1 MRTTGEES
9 ATARLRDEHVWILRV
24 ADVLE
29 RLVERSKTAAAIDFE
44 AVEDCVTFVRLF
56 ADACHHGKEE
66 HLLFPA
72 LEERGMPR
80 DAGPIAVMLDE
91 HRRGREHASRMRE
104 ALGPARAGDDEAL
117 RRLRRAAREWV
128 ELIRQHI
135 LKEDHGLFEMAD
147 DMVRGPECRALCRQY
162 DEVCARHF
170 EGRSRA
176 RLEQLAADL
185 ERRVSAGG

>member
-1 MRTTGEES
+1 MRAPGEES
-9 ATARLRDEHVWILRV
+9 ATARLREEHVWILRV

-29 RLVERSKTAAAIDFE
+29 RLVEASEAGGAMDFE

-66 HLLFPA
+66 DLLFPA

-91 HRRGREHASRMRE
+91 HRQGREHARRMRE
-104 ALGPARAGDDEAL
+104 TLGPAKAGDEESL
-117 RRLRRAAREWV
+117 RRLRGAAREWV
-128 ELIRQHI
+128 ELIRRHI

-147 DMVRGPECRALCRQY
+147 GMVRGPECRALCRRY

-185 ERRVSAGG
+185 ERRVPGDG